1 MQTRKQKEQII
12 AEVVE
17 KIQRAKALVFADFK
31 GLSVKDL
38 TILKRELRA
47 TQSEWL
53 VLKKTLLN
61 IALEKAGIQINA
73 RSLEGQVSI
82 SFSSDEVSAAKVIA
96 PFAKKNDKV
105 LRIIGGALGTTAL
118 DVTQVQALAKF
129 PSQQELR
136 AQLVGTLQAP
146 ITGFVRTLSGNLSGL
161 VRVLQAVAD
170 QKA

>member
-17 KIQRAKALVFADFK
+17 KIQQAKALVFADFK

-38 TILKRELRA
+38 TILKKELRA

-61 IALEKAGIQINA
+61 IALEKAGIQVNA

-118 DVTQVQALAKF
+118 DVAEVQALAKL
-129 PSQQELR
+129 PSQDELR
-136 AQLVGTLQAP
+136 GQLVGTLQAP
-146 ITGFVRTLSGNLSGL
+146 ITGFVRALSGNLSGL
-161 VRVLQAVAD
+161 VRVLQAVAE

>member
-17 KIQRAKALVFADFK
+17 KIQQAKALVFADFK

-38 TILKRELRA
+38 TILKKELRA

-61 IALEKAGIQINA
+61 IALEKAGIQVNA

-118 DVTQVQALAKF
+118 DVAQVQALAKL
-129 PSQQELR
+129 PSQDELR
-136 AQLVGTLQAP
+136 GQLVGTLQAP
-146 ITGFVRTLSGNLSGL
+146 ITGFVRALSGNLSGL
-161 VRVLQAVAD
+161 VRVLQAVAE